1 MTVDRVAN
9 QDADTEAVMSIHF
22 APADF
27 THHTSDSATSS
38 PAPTDSTTSHTQP
51 SDHDPTDRVETIN
64 MKNRTNAEILQDL
77 VKLTKSYPI
86 EPTEEEKEQLR
97 SLEQQ
102 RIRSERD
109 RKQVLEYRA
118 RVAREKQ
125 ILEQGRNDLAAQAV

>member
-9 QDADTEAVMSIHF
+9 QDTDTEAVMSVHF
-22 APADF
+22 APADS
-27 THHTSDSATSS
+27 THQTSDSATSS
-38 PAPTDSTTSHTQP
+38 PAPTDSTTSGTQP

-64 MKNRTNAEILQDL
+64 MKNRTNSEILQDL
-77 VKLTKSYPI
+77 VKLTKAYPI
-86 EPTEEEKEQLR
+86 QPTEEEKEQLR

>member
-1 MTVDRVAN
+1 
-9 QDADTEAVMSIHF
+9 
-22 APADF
+22 
-27 THHTSDSATSS
+27 
-38 PAPTDSTTSHTQP
+38 
-51 SDHDPTDRVETIN
+51 

-77 VKLTKSYPI
+77 VKLTKAYPI